1 MDPHATKFL
10 WTGMRWNAAILLG
23 RLTWV
28 GVAFGLALL
37 AAFFFD
43 RFDPERAG
51 GLPVR
56 KQGRGRSLVG
66 AGMAPS
72 HPVDR
77 TERPA
82 HGSQRLTGYLT
93 GLSRS
98 GSLARPRTRLL
109 GLVIAELRLL
119 IRGHGWWWYVGAAG
133 LFIGCLA
140 SPLDTARSGVILAA
154 WIWPVLAW
162 SQMGSREERYATG
175 SLIFSSPR
183 AVPRQLLASYL
194 AGVLLAALTG
204 GGLAL
209 HLLFAGEFTG
219 LGAWAAGAF
228 FIPALALALGVTTG
242 TRKAFEAIYTGW
254 WYVGPLHHIPGADF
268 MGTTAQSSS
277 PVRFLMAAGML
288 MLIAY
293 AWRRG
298 KLAYA

>member
-1 MDPHATKFL
+1 L
-10 WTGMRWNAAILLG
+10 W
-23 RLTWV
+23 
-28 GVAFGLALL
+28 
-37 AAFFFD
+37 
-43 RFDPERAG
+43 
-51 GLPVR
+51 
-56 KQGRGRSLVG
+56 
-66 AGMAPS
+66 
-72 HPVDR
+72 
-77 TERPA
+77 
-82 HGSQRLTGYLT
+82 
-93 GLSRS
+93 
-98 GSLARPRTRLL
+98 

-119 IRGHGWWWYVGAAG
+119 VRGHGWWWYVGAAG

-140 SPLDTARSGVILAA
+140 SPLDTARSGVIVAA

-183 AVPRQLLASYL
+183 AVPRQLLATYL

-209 HLLFAGEFTG
+209 HLLFAGEFAG

-228 FIPALALALGVTTG
+228 FIPAMALALGVTTG

-254 WYVGPLHHIPGADF
+254 WYMGPLHHIPGADF
-268 MGTTAQSSS
+268 MGTTAQSST
-277 PVRFLMAAGML
+277 PLRFLLAAGML
-288 MLIAY
+288 MLMAY